1 MLSMKIFASVAV
13 LVSLLAAVTGIKNG
27 ELDGEGHPH
36 VGLMVA
42 LDEQGSPLWRCTG
55 TLLSSTVFLT
65 AGHCLESPASQITI
79 WFDSDVENGIP
90 SNGYPY
96 NGETFSKTIHV
107 HPDYNPNAFFLHDV
121 GVAVLK
127 KVQGKGVEKDVYGT
141 LPYVGELDDLV
152 AANPNAEIKFDAVG
166 YGLQYSSPA
175 WYVAD
180 RIRYIANPKLIQLNT
195 PGFVGDFSVLLSNNA
210 NTGGTCFGDSG
221 GPNFLEGTNVI
232 PAVTSYGINAN
243 CAGTGGAYRIDTED
257 DLAWIGSFL

>member
-1 MLSMKIFASVAV
+1 MKIFASIAV
-13 LVSLLAAVTGIKNG
+13 LVSLVATVTGITDG
-27 ELDGEGHPH
+27 EPDGEGHPH
-36 VGLMVA
+36 VGLMLA
-42 LDEQGSPLWRCTG
+42 LDGQRKPLWRCTG

-65 AGHCLESPASQITI
+65 AGHCLEPPASQITI

-90 SNGYPY
+90 DNGYPTSDETRAR
-96 NGETFSKTIHV
+96 GETFSKSIHV

-121 GVAVLK
+121 GIAVLR
-127 KVQGKGVEKDVYGT
+127 GNGVNKDEYGE
-141 LPYVGELDDLV
+141 LPYVGQLDDLV

-166 YGLQYSSPA
+166 YGLQYINPA
-175 WYVAD
+175 WYIAD

-232 PAVTSYGINAN
+232 PAVTSYGINSN

-257 DLAWIGSFL
+257 DLDFINSFL